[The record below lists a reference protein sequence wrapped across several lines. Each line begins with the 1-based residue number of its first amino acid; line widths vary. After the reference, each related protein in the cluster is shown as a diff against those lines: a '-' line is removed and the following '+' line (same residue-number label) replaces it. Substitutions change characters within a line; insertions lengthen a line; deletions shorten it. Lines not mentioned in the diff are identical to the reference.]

1 MINSFVD
8 VNLQVGKLVRGVTVG
23 HVEKPGLVWVSA
35 PPTEQSDQLLK
46 EVPLATFSTTPNVA
60 CTGGDDES

>member
-1 MINSFVD
+1 M
-8 VNLQVGKLVRGVTVG
+8 VNLQAGKLVRGVTVG

-46 EVPLATFSTTPNVA
+46 QVPLATFSTAPLFNVA
-60 CTGGDDES
+60 CSGGDDEP

>member
-1 MINSFVD
+1 M
-8 VNLQVGKLVRGVTVG
+8 G